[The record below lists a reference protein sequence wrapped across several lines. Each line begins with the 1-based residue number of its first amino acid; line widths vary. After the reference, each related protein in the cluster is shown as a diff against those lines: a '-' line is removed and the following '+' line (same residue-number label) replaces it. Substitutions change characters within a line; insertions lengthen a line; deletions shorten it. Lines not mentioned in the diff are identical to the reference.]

1 MSLPVARLPLVSL
14 AVIALLPACASVAL
28 NAPPP
33 APATASAPPSDA
45 ERYPPPRP
53 RDPPAAPIES
63 PAVPVAQAEAPPV
76 ALPAAAAPRALP
88 PPSVTAVAPISAA
101 PSADAPAAGPAA
113 RASPPVTPP
122 AVAPTPSPAASA
134 ARPATAVAPGTAAA
148 SSAASDPVP
157 TSVAGRWSVQ
167 VGVYAV
173 ARNAESA
180 RARTAQRLAD
190 AGIAGTSVRTVERDG
205 RTHVVVGALPDRAS
219 AQQLAARLRNL
230 LQQDVVLFR
239 W

>member
-1 MSLPVARLPLVSL
+1 MPLPLARLPLASL
-14 AVIALLPACASVAL
+14 AVIALLPACATVAL

-33 APATASAPPSDA
+33 APAAASAPPSVPLTDVD
-45 ERYPPPRP
+45 RYPPPRP
-53 RDPPAAPIES
+53 RDPPAAPVES
-63 PAVPVAQAEAPPV
+63 PALPALQVEAPPV
-76 ALPAAAAPRALP
+76 APPTAAAPQPLP
-88 PPSVTAVAPISAA
+88 PPAATAVAPMSAA
-101 PSADAPAAGPAA
+101 PPADVPAAGPAA
-113 RASPPVTPP
+113 RASAPVMPP
-122 AVAPTPSPAASA
+122 AVA
-134 ARPATAVAPGTAAA
+134 A
-148 SSAASDPVP
+148 SSVAASDPAP
-157 TSVAGRWSVQ
+157 ASAAGRWSVQ

-205 RTHVVVGALPDRAS
+205 RTHVVVGALPDRAG
-219 AQQLAARLRNL
+219 AQQLAARLRIV